1 LDLSLTFRQSYTGIE
16 LLRVLIA
23 NKIGPVLLIALTNH
37 ALDHLL
43 SAVVD
48 KGITSKIVRLG
59 TRSADEK
66 IAKFSLDQ
74 QEMVASKTR
83 LDKTFARDYRK
94 MKTLEEDLKNLMR
107 DFLKRDIH
115 STHIISH
122 LEVQYPEEYELL
134 MHDAPPWVT
143 AMHSV
148 MAREDEGWQTA
159 GRKGQQEDN
168 DNSLYTFWRKGQDI
182 GYLNSAAR
190 GELRA
195 SDLKGKQKMHANKFE
210 YLAADEEN
218 PAPDEALDEN
228 TQAAPEGDEEAPEDE
243 IEDDPAE
250 LKMSD
255 LQDSDSFLRRF
266 DVFEVPPIPA
276 TDRSLDF
283 LLANPSPW
291 SCSRSER
298 NRLNE
303 LWVGEVRMK
312 LERQE
317 IDMFKKLREEHAQA
331 LTDYNEGKVEVSGFS
346 VGAQHETEL
355 RHRCGDNF

>member
-1 LDLSLTFRQSYTGIE
+1 V
-16 LLRVLIA
+16 LLA

-115 STHIISH
+115 SSHIIAH
-122 LEVQYPEEYELL
+122 LEVQYPEEHELL
-134 MHDAPPWVT
+134 MYDAPPWVV
-143 AMHSV
+143 AMHTII
-148 MAREDEGWQTA
+148 AREDEGWETS
-159 GRKGQQEDN
+159 GRKGRDDS
-168 DNSLYTFWRKGQDI
+168 DNSLYTFWRKGQDLA
-182 GYLNSAAR
+182 YLDSAAHGDLR
-190 GELRA
+190 GNDA
-195 SDLKGKQKMHANKFE
+195 KGKKKMPANKFE
-210 YLAADEEN
+210 YLAEPDENSPSDEEVDESTPAVPKDNEDVN
-218 PAPDEALDEN
+218 PIPPDEVEEDPGEL
-228 TQAAPEGDEEAPEDE
+228 TLAA
-243 IEDDPAE
+243 
-250 LKMSD
+250 

-266 DVFEVPPIPA
+266 DVFEIPPIPI
-276 TDRSLDF
+276 TDRPLDI
-283 LLANPSPW
+283 LLAEPSPW
-291 SCSRSER
+291 TCSGAER
-298 NRLNE
+298 QRLNE
-303 LWVGEVRMK
+303 YWVGQVRAK

-317 IDMFKKLREEHAQA
+317 VDMFKKLREEHAQA
-331 LTDYNEGKVEVSGFS
+331 LADFNEGKVEVSAPTIS
-346 VGAQHETEL
+346 A
-355 RHRCGDNF
+355 RHDTNL